1 MLLSIGI
8 DDTDSYAGGCT
19 TYVAYKIVKNIK
31 KSYNLLPK
39 DYPHLVRL
47 NPNVPYKTKG
57 NGAVKLVYELSE
69 LQKEEIV
76 QKIVETVR
84 ENSYLNYEGTDPAIA
99 LCFNDVNE
107 ELYKFYL
114 GALTTLVTEELAI
127 DLAEKNRVEIISLK
141 KGSKKG
147 VVGAL
152 AALGA
157 TFLDDYTYELLIYRV
172 KENFGK
178 KRRIDSESVKEMDVA
193 TYPFTFNNYDYER
206 KRVLITPH
214 GPDPV
219 LAGIRGEDPSI
230 LLKAVSYLKIEE
242 QIEGWMIFITN
253 QGTDA
258 HFTYLQ
264 DKNLENSLKPFN
276 VIKIFGKVSS
286 VPSILPGG
294 HVKFEVEANGKSVE
308 VVCFKESGKLNNVVR
323 KLRNGDEVLVSGG
336 TREFN
341 NKICVNLEKL
351 EILKLVELKKAR
363 APLCPNCNV
372 RCKKKGKRQGY
383 ECEKCGFKCKE
394 PEIVIEKRELSPGI
408 YLPDPASMRHLAK
421 PLQRYGLQ
429 KHEKRFSL
437 IEGWLR

>member
-19 TYVAYKIVKNIK
+19 TYVAYKIVKSIES
-31 KSYNLLPK
+31 SYNILPK

-57 NGAVKLVYELSE
+57 NGAVKLEYEIPE
-69 LQKEEIV
+69 LKKEEVV
-76 QKIVETVR
+76 QKVIEIVK
-84 ENSYLNYEGTDPAIA
+84 ENSYMNYKGTDPAIA
-99 LCFNDVNE
+99 FCFNEVSK

-114 GALTTLVTEELAI
+114 KALTTLVSEDLAI
-127 DLAEKNRVEIISLK
+127 DLAEKNRVNIVNLK
-141 KGSKKG
+141 EGSRKGI
-147 VVGAL
+147 VGAL

-157 TFLDDYTYELLIYRV
+157 TFFDDYTYELLIYRV

-178 KRRIDSESVKEMDVA
+178 KRRIDPESVKEMDAA
-193 TYPFTFNNYDYER
+193 TYPYTFNNYDYER

-230 LLKAVSYLKIEE
+230 LLRAVNYLRIEE
-242 QIEGWMIFITN
+242 QIEGWMLFITN

-264 DKNLENSLKPFN
+264 STSLENGLKPFN
-276 VIKIFGKVSS
+276 VIKISGKVSNM
-286 VPSILPGG
+286 PRILPGG
-294 HVKFEVEANGKSVE
+294 HVKFEVETNNKNIE
-308 VVCFKESGKLNNVVR
+308 VICFRESGKLNNVVR
-323 KLRNGDEVLVSGG
+323 KLKKGDEVVVSGG

-341 NKICVNLEKL
+341 NKVCINLEKL
-351 EILKLVELKKAR
+351 EVLRLVELKITR
-363 APLCPNCNV
+363 APICPNCNV

-383 ECEKCGFKCKE
+383 KCEKCGSKYKE
-394 PEIVIEKRELSPGI
+394 PETVIERRELSPGI

-429 KHEKRFSL
+429 KHEKKFSL